1 MGVVYRGW
9 LYYNPAGRFAANP
22 PHPIALKVLHPLIRG
37 RQRAQQLFRH
47 EAEVLGKLAHPNI
60 VHYFGLFEHDG
71 ELCIAMELVQG
82 QDLRQ
87 VLLRG
92 KMTIPLALFT
102 GVELLKGLAYAHD
115 RGVIHRDLKPHNT
128 LVSYEGHVKLTDFGI
143 AKLANES
150 GGQSSGAF
158 EDGTI
163 TRWLEETIA
172 VFEKTTGPQIV
183 IGSSMGGWLAL
194 LLARHL
200 LAKGQTR
207 LKGLVLIAPAVD
219 ATHDLI
225 PTRFSPEQVS
235 SLNQNGYIDLHSQYG
250 DGPYRYTRALLD
262 DGENHRLFGR
272 VIETGCPVHILQ
284 GGRDPDV
291 PAAHAQKLLT
301 HILHDPVTFTLIPD
315 GDHRLSRDEDLERL
329 KAAVRGML

>member
-1 MGVVYRGW
+1 MTSLLIQSLSLGEGEKQRD
-9 LYYNPAGRFAANP
+9 
-22 PHPIALKVLHPLIRG
+22 IAYL
-37 RQRAQQLFRH
+37 QRPG
-47 EAEVLGKLAHPNI
+47 AEP
-60 VHYFGLFEHDG
+60 GLFWLNG
-71 ELCIAMELVQG
+71 FRSVMNGLKASAMDTFGAENGL
-82 QDLRQ
+82 
-87 VLLRG
+87 
-92 KMTIPLALFT
+92 
-102 GVELLKGLAYAHD
+102 GVTRFDY
-115 RGVIHRDLKPHNT
+115 
-128 LVSYEGHVKLTDFGI
+128 SGH
-143 AKLANES
+143 
-150 GGQSSGAF
+150 GQSSGAF

-163 TRWLEETIA
+163 TRWLEETVA

-200 LAKGQTR
+200 LAKSKTR

-235 SLNQNGYIDLHSQYG
+235 SLNQTGFIDLHSQYG

-291 PAAHAQKLLT
+291 PPAHAQKLLT

-329 KAAVRGML
+329 KAAVRGMLD

>member
-1 MGVVYRGW
+1 MTSLLIQSLSLGTGEKQRD
-9 LYYNPAGRFAANP
+9 
-22 PHPIALKVLHPLIRG
+22 IAYL
-37 RQRAQQLFRH
+37 QRPG
-47 EAEVLGKLAHPNI
+47 AEP
-60 VHYFGLFEHDG
+60 GLFWLNG
-71 ELCIAMELVQG
+71 FRSVMNGLKASAMDTFGAENGL
-82 QDLRQ
+82 
-87 VLLRG
+87 
-92 KMTIPLALFT
+92 
-102 GVELLKGLAYAHD
+102 GVTRFDY
-115 RGVIHRDLKPHNT
+115 
-128 LVSYEGHVKLTDFGI
+128 SGH
-143 AKLANES
+143 
-150 GGQSSGAF
+150 GQSSGAF

-200 LAKGQTR
+200 LAKDKTR

-219 ATHDLI
+219 ATHNLI

-235 SLNQNGYIDLHSQYG
+235 SLTQNGFIDLHSQYG

-329 KAAVRGML
+329 KAAVRGMLD

>member
-1 MGVVYRGW
+1 MTSLLIQSLSLGEGKKQRD
-9 LYYNPAGRFAANP
+9 
-22 PHPIALKVLHPLIRG
+22 IAYL
-37 RQRAQQLFRH
+37 QRPG
-47 EAEVLGKLAHPNI
+47 AEP
-60 VHYFGLFEHDG
+60 GLFWLNG
-71 ELCIAMELVQG
+71 FRSVMNGLKASAMDTFGAENGL
-82 QDLRQ
+82 
-87 VLLRG
+87 
-92 KMTIPLALFT
+92 
-102 GVELLKGLAYAHD
+102 GVTRFDY
-115 RGVIHRDLKPHNT
+115 
-128 LVSYEGHVKLTDFGI
+128 SGH
-143 AKLANES
+143 
-150 GGQSSGAF
+150 GQSSGAF
-158 EDGTI
+158 EYGTI

-200 LAKGQTR
+200 LAKGKTR
-207 LKGLVLIAPAVD
+207 LKGLVLVAPAVD

-235 SLNQNGYIDLHSQYG
+235 SLNQNGFIDLHSQYG

-329 KAAVRGML
+329 KAAVRGMLD